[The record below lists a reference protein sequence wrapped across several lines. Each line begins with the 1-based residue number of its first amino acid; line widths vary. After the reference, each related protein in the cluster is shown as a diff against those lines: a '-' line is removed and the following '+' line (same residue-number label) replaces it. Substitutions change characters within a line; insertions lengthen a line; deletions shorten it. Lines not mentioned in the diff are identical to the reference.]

1 MTSTPLA
8 RGARPFRVR
17 AEDGEDLTIAAAHL
31 QDAVATVGDVAF
43 LPDER
48 RFAMVVSRFRWE
60 TGTIDR
66 VHTAVVVNAVSAV
79 RRRGISLDRPEALLN
94 LLTIEAGEGHIDLVF
109 SGRATIRLVT
119 DRIDCVFEDVGETWP
134 TMFRPA
140 HALE

>member
-1 MTSTPLA
+1 MISTPLA

-17 AEDGEDLTIAAAHL
+17 AESGEDLTIAAAHL
-31 QDAVATVGDVAF
+31 QDAMATVGDLAF

-60 TGTIDR
+60 AGTTDR
-66 VHTAVVVNAVSAV
+66 VHTAVIINAVSAV

-94 LLTIEAGEGHIDLVF
+94 LLTIAVGEGHIDLVF
-109 SGRATIRLVT
+109 SGQSTIRLLI
-119 DRIDCVFEDVGETWP
+119 DQIDCVFEDVGEIWP
-134 TMFRPA
+134 TIFCPA

>member
-17 AEDGEDLTIAAAHL
+17 VEDDEDLTIVAAHL

-60 TGTIDR
+60 TGTADR

-94 LLTIEAGEGHIDLVF
+94 LLTIEAGEGHIDLIF
-109 SGRATIRLVT
+109 SGCATIRLVT
-119 DRIDCVFEDVGETWP
+119 DRIDCVLEDVGETWP

>member
-48 RFAMVVSRFRWE
+48 RFAMVFSRFRWE
-60 TGTIDR
+60 TGYHR
-66 VHTAVVVNAVSAV
+66 PGAH
-79 RRRGISLDRPEALLN
+79 RRRRQRGQRRAPPGYFPGPTGSAPESLD
-94 LLTIEAGEGHIDLVF
+94 D
-109 SGRATIRLVT
+109 
-119 DRIDCVFEDVGETWP
+119 
-134 TMFRPA
+134 
-140 HALE
+140 